1 MYINVFVHPKYVSL
15 RRGVILTKKRTAAL
29 AVCAILLFCVIAAGC
44 SGPNASPTP
53 STDNNSTTKATSS
66 KVSVSTQG
74 ATPSPPAT
82 ITSPTPSAIP
92 IASNSPSSGGTA
104 GYSVL
109 FYYLPN
115 CSHCA
120 ALESSPSFQQ
130 LQSEVPVS
138 WILWDGSNG
147 NGVAATPTLILLK
160 NGVEVNRWVGVEDA
174 TGVLAYIHGG

>member
-1 MYINVFVHPKYVSL
+1 M
-15 RRGVILTKKRTAAL
+15 
-29 AVCAILLFCVIAAGC
+29 
-44 SGPNASPTP
+44 PT
-53 STDNNSTTKATSS
+53 
-66 KVSVSTQG
+66 
-74 ATPSPPAT
+74 
-82 ITSPTPSAIP
+82 
-92 IASNSPSSGGTA
+92 ASNSPSAGGTA

-130 LQSEVPVS
+130 LQNEVPVS

-147 NGVAATPTLILLK
+147 NGVSATPTLILLK

-174 TGVLAYIHGG
+174 TGVLEYIHAG